1 MSAVRMTL
9 TELVASADS
18 WPDGVA
24 PERPLLAYLSGLSQ
38 PALEHCLQRALLA
51 AIDLVEPIT
60 ESVEIRSSA
69 TGASSVTS
77 QTAWNFPG
85 GDFLE
90 EAIEAAS
97 ISVRIYRDSIKS
109 LSAAL
114 EALQL
119 TVAAVV
125 EREDHKRSPNE
136 WLRMRGAIVSQEPG
150 AVLEVLSVEQRNA
163 RTRTRRTT
171 WLAVLSAMQSDT

>member
-1 MSAVRMTL
+1 MTL

-18 WPDGVA
+18 WADGSA
-24 PERPLLAYLSGLSQ
+24 PERPLLAYFAGLSQ
-38 PALEHCLQRALLA
+38 PELEHCLQRALLT

-60 ESVEIRSSA
+60 GSVEIRSRAAGS
-69 TGASSVTS
+69 SSVIS
-77 QTAWNFPG
+77 QSAWDFPG

-97 ISVRIYRDSIKS
+97 TSVRIYRNSIKS

-114 EALQL
+114 DALQL
-119 TVAAVV
+119 AVGAVV
-125 EREDHKRSPNE
+125 EREDQKRSPTD
-136 WLRMRGAIVSQEPG
+136 WLRMREAIERREPG

-163 RTRTRRTT
+163 RTRVRRTT
-171 WLAVLSAMQSDT
+171 WVAVLGAMQSHP